1 MALCGACDARQ
12 RGWAGQPEQGVLLYP
27 PATSGRGW
35 SSRRVLRCLLER
47 AKGASVLECY
57 LLGYSWPTPPRT
69 QTHCTLM
76 PPCPR
81 AAWGWVGGGGGEPGK
96 AEACEA
102 GDRSSGALSLL
113 LPDVFLSSLLP
124 PPPFIL
130 LIFIST
136 KRFATD
142 GKSPFNPLQEADRLA
157 ARSLQSSNMFKR
169 CSQV

>member
-1 MALCGACDARQ
+1 MLDKGAGPANPSRASSFIPQPQVGGVGHHGEFCGVCLQGRKEL
-12 RGWAGQPEQGVLLYP
+12 GFGVLFI
-27 PATSGRGW
+27 G
-35 SSRRVLRCLLER
+35 LLL
-47 AKGASVLECY
+47 AHPSPDPNALHFDAPV
-57 LLGYSWPTPPRT
+57 
-69 QTHCTLM
+69 
-76 PPCPR
+76 PCPR
-81 AAWGWVGGGGGEPGK
+81 AAAWGWVGGGGGEPGK